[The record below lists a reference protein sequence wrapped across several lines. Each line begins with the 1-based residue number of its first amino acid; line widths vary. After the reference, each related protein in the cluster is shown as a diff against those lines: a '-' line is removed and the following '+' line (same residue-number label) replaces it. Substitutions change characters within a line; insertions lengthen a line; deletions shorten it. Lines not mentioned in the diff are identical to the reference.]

1 MQSLLHTI
9 MSLLGLLEYEGS
21 TSSSSDSGEDTKGD
35 CILNQLSHSTQM
47 SENAKTFDLPS
58 PKLEPTVDNKSSRT
72 FQESSVFYNPFKA
85 EEKKKLDLLEKH
97 VQLSSATPPPKRNK
111 RICYKFQKGK
121 CRFGDKCRFAHN
133 VSSNTEKKISVSL
146 NTQRD
151 YDNNQLQTSCE
162 EDQDVK
168 AKHKKR
174 KVGLSD
180 SVIPPKR
187 AIKAFYE
194 QKGN

>member
-1 MQSLLHTI
+1 

-21 TSSSSDSGEDTKGD
+21 SSDSSDSEDTKGD
-35 CILNQLSHSTQM
+35 WILNHLSHSTQM
-47 SENAKTFDLPS
+47 SENAKTFHLPS
-58 PKLEPTVDNKSSRT
+58 PELEPTVDNNSSRT

-97 VQLSSATPPPKRNK
+97 VHLSSLTPPPKRNK
-111 RICYKFQKGK
+111 GICYKFQKGK

-133 VSSNTEKKISVSL
+133 VSLRSTEKKQV
-146 NTQRD
+146 N
-151 YDNNQLQTSCE
+151 YDDNHLQTSCE
-162 EDQDVK
+162 DEDQNIK
-168 AKHKKR
+168 TKYKKR

-187 AIKAFYE
+187 AMKAFYE
-194 QKGN
+194 QKGT